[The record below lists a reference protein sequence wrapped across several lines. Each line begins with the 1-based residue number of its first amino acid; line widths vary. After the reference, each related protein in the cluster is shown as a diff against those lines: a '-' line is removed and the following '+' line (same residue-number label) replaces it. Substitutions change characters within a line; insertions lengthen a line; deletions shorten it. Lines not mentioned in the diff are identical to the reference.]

1 MSIIMNPALYRTI
14 ATFPLENSF
23 NGFSEYVRG
32 IKTGSYDRFC
42 QETFSRHSLGWPF
55 Y

>member
-32 IKTGSYDRFC
+32 IKTGSYDSFC